1 MKRITYICLTAF
13 LSVLLYTTVSCDKL
27 PKNGDLEGNWQL
39 TEITFY
45 QVNEPNQVTTEEVK
59 YKKIFWNFQQDLLCI
74 HFYNEAYKPK
84 DKDGTGYNEFFARF
98 NHQGSTLNLPQIY
111 VHDSRSTDRPI
122 EEMEPK
128 DDTPLLQASGITT
141 PQVSFTIEMLDKE
154 RMVLTHGNT
163 RLVFRKF

>member
-39 TEITFY
+39 TEITTY
-45 QVNEPNQVTTEEVK
+45 QEDNQPITEDVK
-59 YKKIFWNFQQDLLCI
+59 YKKIFWNFQLDLLCI
-74 HFYNEAYKPK
+74 HFYNESYKPK

-98 NHQGSTLNLPQIY
+98 NHQGSSLSLPQIY

-128 DDTPLLQASGITT
+128 DDIPLLQATGIIT
-141 PQVSFTIEMLDKE
+141 PQASFTIETLDKE
-154 RMVLTHGNT
+154 RMVLTNGNT